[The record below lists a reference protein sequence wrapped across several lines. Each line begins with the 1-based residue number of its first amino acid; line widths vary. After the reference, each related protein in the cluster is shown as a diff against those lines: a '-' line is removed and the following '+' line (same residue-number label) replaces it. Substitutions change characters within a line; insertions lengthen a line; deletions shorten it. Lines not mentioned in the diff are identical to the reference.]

1 MSTLLRT
8 WIGLAAL
15 GAGCIHLAV
24 AAGAPFAVLLG
35 FSVLGTAELAWAVAA
50 LARPAIPLPRIAFA
64 VAVTAVAL
72 EVAVLL
78 LPAAGAHHGAGHH
91 LGAAAPVPGLPML
104 GAALLDLA
112 VAAVLAGGLRRRREP
127 TEAFPPVWGY
137 LAGVAAGAGV
147 VAALTSASLG
157 GTAVGALAMQG
168 MHMGH

>member
-50 LARPAIPLPRIAFA
+50 LARPAIPLPRTAFAGAVAA
-64 VAVTAVAL
+64 VAV

-78 LPAAGAHHGAGHH
+78 
-91 LGAAAPVPGLPML
+91 
-104 GAALLDLA
+104 
-112 VAAVLAGGLRRRREP
+112 
-127 TEAFPPVWGY
+127 
-137 LAGVAAGAGV
+137 
-147 VAALTSASLG
+147 
-157 GTAVGALAMQG
+157 
-168 MHMGH
+168 